1 MFSNLIFFYGPINEQ
16 NLNCAHALANQI
28 GYLEVHLPPNTNT
41 FIK

>member
-1 MFSNLIFFYGPINEQ
+1 MYPNLIFFFGPIYDQ

-28 GYLEVHLPPNTNT
+28 GYCEVNLPQNANV